1 MFKGSTMTM
10 TFSSFVFCGGQERIE
25 LRSWSYEL
33 RSTSSF
39 ILAAGETSKFN
50 LRNSKFIYLIHD
62 AKLRRIIDANTSY
75 DTLRCTYDTLMI
87 HLRAVTCN

>member
-1 MFKGSTMTM
+1 MFNVSTMTM
-10 TFSSFVFCGGQERIE
+10 TMTMTSSSFVLRFSSIVFCVGQERIE

-50 LRNSKFIYLIHD
+50 LRNSKFIYLIHATKIIYYSD
-62 AKLRRIIDANTSY
+62 AKT
-75 DTLRCTYDTLMI
+75 TYLK
-87 HLRAVTCN
+87 